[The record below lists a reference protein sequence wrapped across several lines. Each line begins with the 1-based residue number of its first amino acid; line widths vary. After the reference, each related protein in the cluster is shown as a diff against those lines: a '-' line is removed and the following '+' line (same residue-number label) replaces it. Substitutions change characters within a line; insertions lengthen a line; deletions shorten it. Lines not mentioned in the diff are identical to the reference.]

1 MKIVSLDLIAQRKS
15 IKKSLYAKIKKVLN
29 HGKFIMGPEI
39 LELEKK
45 LSKITGS
52 KYAYTSSSGTDSLL
66 IALMAFGTKRNDAV
80 FLPSFTW
87 TSCAE
92 VIALIGA
99 KPVFVDV
106 DKESYNISTDDLEK
120 KILEIKKSKKYR
132 AKVIMAVDLYGL
144 PANYYSLSK
153 LSKKY
158 KINLLADAAQSF
170 GAKTKEGNVG
180 NLAEIT
186 TTSFF
191 PSKPLGCYGDGG
203 ALFTNNPLLAKKIS
217 SIRLHGTDKNK
228 HDVKRLGIN
237 GRMDTLQAAILL
249 AKLNIFKKEIELRNT
264 IASQYDEFLLE
275 NITTP
280 KRFPKKRSAWAQYT
294 IRVKRR
300 KELIKYLQK
309 NNIPSAIYYPKPLH
323 RQTAYK
329 KFITNPQSLKNSEQL
344 CREVLS
350 LPMHPNLK
358 EQQIRFI
365 SKTINKFYEKNISWI
380 K

>member
-1 MKIVSLDLIAQRKS
+1 MKITLLDLIEQRKS
-15 IKKSLYAKIKKVLN
+15 IKESLRARIEKVLD

-39 LELEKK
+39 LELEKA
-45 LSKITGS
+45 LSRITGS
-52 KYAYTSSSGTDSLL
+52 KHTYSSSSGTDSLL

-80 FLPSFTW
+80 FLPSLTW

-120 KILEIKKSKKYR
+120 KILMIRKSKKYK

-144 PANYYSLSK
+144 PANYRVLK
-153 LSKKY
+153 TLSKKY

-170 GAKTKEGNVG
+170 GAKTQDGNVG

-203 ALFTNNPLLAKKIS
+203 ALFTNNSLLAKRIN
-217 SIRLHGTDKNK
+217 SIRLHGTEKNK

-249 AKLNIFKKEIELRNT
+249 AKLSIFQKEIKLRN
-264 IASQYDEFLLE
+264 IVADQYDIFLSK
-275 NITTP
+275 NIITP
-280 KRFPKKRSAWAQYT
+280 KRFSGKRSAWAQYT

-300 KELIKYLQK
+300 RKLMEYLK
-309 NNIPSAIYYPKPLH
+309 RHSIPSAIYYPKPLH
-323 RQTAYK
+323 QQNAYK
-329 KFITNPQSLKNSEQL
+329 KFTDNPQLLENSEQL
-344 CREVLS
+344 SREVLS

-358 EQQIRFI
+358 KEQIIFI
-365 SKTINKFYEKNISWI
+365 SEKINRFYE
-380 K
+380 

>member
-1 MKIVSLDLIAQRKS
+1 MKISLLDLITQRKS
-15 IKKSLYAKIKKVLN
+15 IKESLRTRIEKVLN
-29 HGKFIMGPEI
+29 HGRFIMGPEI
-39 LELEKK
+39 LELERA
-45 LSKITGS
+45 LSRITGS

-66 IALMAFGTKRNDAV
+66 IALMALGTKRNDAV

-106 DKESYNISTDDLEK
+106 DKESYNISIDDLEK
-120 KILEIKKSKKYR
+120 KILMIRNSAQYK

-144 PANYYSLSK
+144 PANYYALNK

-158 KINLLADAAQSF
+158 KIRLLADAAQSF
-170 GAKTKEGNVG
+170 GAKIKKVNVG
-180 NLAEIT
+180 NFAEIT

-203 ALFTNNPLLAKKIS
+203 ALFTNNSLLAKKIN
-217 SIRLHGTDKNK
+217 SIRLHGTEKNK

-249 AKLNIFKKEIELRNT
+249 AKLGIFKREIKLRNI
-264 IASQYDEFLLE
+264 IANQYDKFLSKD
-275 NITTP
+275 IITP
-280 KRFPKKRSAWAQYT
+280 KRFPKKSSAWAQYT
-294 IRVKRR
+294 IRVKKR
-300 KELIKYLQK
+300 KKLMEYLQK
-309 NNIPSAIYYPKPLH
+309 HNIPSAIYYPKPLH

-329 KFITNPQSLKNSEQL
+329 KFTTNLQTLKNSEQL
-344 CREVLS
+344 SKEVLS

-358 EQQIRFI
+358 EKHIRFI
-365 SKTINKFYEKNISWI
+365 ARTINKFHEEN
-380 K
+380 